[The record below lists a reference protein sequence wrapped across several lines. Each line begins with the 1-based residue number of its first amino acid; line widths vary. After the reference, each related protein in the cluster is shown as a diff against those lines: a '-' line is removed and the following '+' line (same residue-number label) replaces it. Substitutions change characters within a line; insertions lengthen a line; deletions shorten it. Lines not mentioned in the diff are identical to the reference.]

1 MKVMSLVRTYLAAWE
16 EAISLVWLELS
27 SWMLRGRAEAGE
39 WNLLATVRE
48 RETRDMTERRS
59 GLE

>member
-1 MKVMSLVRTYLAAWE
+1 MKVTALVETYLAAWE

-27 SWMLRGRAEAGE
+27 SWMLRGRAGE

-59 GLE
+59 GVE